1 LFLSFLLDVLGSPSP
16 PLLPSLPPPF
26 ERYAGAIRSEYKH
39 VPRLTYLTK
48 RAEVLSSMLGEEGG
62 GRWIYASDFYRQEL
76 EEQARDNLLGEI
88 QMLREG
94 VIPYEEQKGEK
105 EGEGGKGEI

>member
-1 LFLSFLLDVLGSPSP
+1 MLGSPSP